1 MLLLHMVHA
10 RCNVHVPTVMIRNV
24 SSRKSVKQKTL
35 SLVTFVYLCQQEH
48 TGNMRTLVVSAL
60 FVGWSAGRSNF
71 SGKKIQ
77 STILHTGFI
86 LVFSSIRSYIQKL
99 KIFFINPNVQFPVYL
114 GSALRFRLRL
124 LNYFYNQYLSETR
137 DRTRGI

>member
-1 MLLLHMVHA
+1 M
-10 RCNVHVPTVMIRNV
+10 
-24 SSRKSVKQKTL
+24 
-35 SLVTFVYLCQQEH
+35 
-48 TGNMRTLVVSAL
+48 VSAL

-86 LVFSSIRSYIQKL
+86 FVFSSIRSYIQKL

-137 DRTRGI
+137 DRTRGIQLLLNGFDEYTFWFD

>member
-1 MLLLHMVHA
+1 MLLHMVHA
-10 RCNVHVPTVMIRNV
+10 RCNVHEPTVMIRNV

-71 SGKKIQ
+71 SERKFSLLYYIPASYLSFHLLSRTYRSQ
-77 STILHTGFI
+77 RYFSSILTYNFQFI
-86 LVFSSIRSYIQKL
+86 LVLLF
-99 KIFFINPNVQFPVYL
+99 
-114 GSALRFRLRL
+114 AL
-124 LNYFYNQYLSETR
+124 
-137 DRTRGI
+137 D